1 MNFADLIA
9 YVWGLLDTQINFS
22 AIGINQSVSLLQILV
37 GSTAFYMLAK
47 FVNFC
52 MGERID

>member
-1 MNFADLIA
+1 MNFAGLIS
-9 YVWGLLDTQINFS
+9 YVWGLLDTEINFS
-22 AIGINQSVSLLQILV
+22 SIGVDQSVSLLQIMV